1 MQLTVNNKPNNSL
14 NNRVIIHSLG
24 SLFSDENCAV
34 VIGYFMARYLYTYQK
49 AFSVLNKH
57 YKIYKQ
63 NESVQLV
70 VNKIYVD
77 QLLTL

>member
-1 MQLTVNNKPNNSL
+1 MQLTINNKANNTL
-14 NNRVIIHSLG
+14 NNRVIIHSSG

-34 VIGYFMARYLYTYQK
+34 VIGYLMSRYLYTYQK
-49 AFSVLNKH
+49 AFSVVNKH
-57 YKIYKQ
+57 YKTYKQ
-63 NESVQLV
+63 DEKSQLL